1 MMIDKVV
8 CPTVIS
14 TMGKNRGKVPEAGW
28 EIPTRGWLGWVSL
41 RLGTLEQKLEAIE
54 EAGQRRSA
62 EEHSRWREQ
71 EKHSPRF
78 WR

>member
-1 MMIDKVV
+1 MIDKVV

-14 TMGKNRGKVPEAGW
+14 TMGKNRGKVPEAGR
-28 EIPTRGWLGWVSL
+28 EIPTRGWPGWVSL

-54 EAGQRRSA
+54 EAGQQRSA
-62 EEHSRWREQ
+62 EERSRWREQ
-71 EKHSPRF
+71 QKHSPRF